1 MTNFMMR
8 RTIMSKTQP
17 QLSLLDRLALI
28 DKEVIKVL
36 GKQKDNIIT
45 ITSID
50 VFHSYVSACL
60 NTGIIA
66 IDTETN
72 NSLDPLTCK
81 LMGLCLYAPGIKA
94 AYIPINHRDPIT
106 KTKLIN
112 QVSEED
118 VKTELQRV
126 LESSIKIIMHNGKFD
141 YEVIKCT
148 CGISVVPYWDTMIA
162 ARLLNENESAS
173 LKIQYA
179 SKIDKSQESYNIE
192 KLFKDV
198 QYADVKPELFALY
211 SATDSYMT
219 YKLYEYQLSLMNNEK
234 KIFKLFMDIEMPLI
248 PIVAE
253 MELCGAL
260 VDVKYCSKL
269 KEKYE
274 TQLVEI
280 DEKIQNEI
288 YNIQDIID
296 EWKESDEGK
305 EKERVFPPEKVVLT
319 TAPEVL
325 EKRFPLF
332 DPSSGKRYKEGKS
345 LAAQLQDPIKLSSP
359 KQLAILLYDVL
370 KAPNVNRNK
379 PRGTGKH
386 EIEDIRYEAISALE
400 WYGVDP
406 ETCGFE
412 DEDITRLESLRNICE
427 LLSKRRKVEK
437 IITTYLNPIPAL
449 AQHWG
454 DGKIRFQLNQL
465 GARTGRFTSGGAWKF
480 YDHETKVNLPGLNS
494 QNLPSENHEIRLMF
508 KAEPGRIFVGGDIS
522 QQEPKIT
529 AHISL
534 DENMIRV
541 YEEGKDIYASIAQ
554 LIYKNNYEDN
564 LEFFDTEKTQT
575 NSEGKERRKTGKT
588 IILATMYGMGKKSVA
603 LKLNITPSEAEKM
616 LNAFYDQY
624 VGVQKAIDIS
634 IAHCKKYGYV
644 EDILGR
650 KRRLPNIQLPMYQTQ
665 FINSPTPNDRSAERL
680 LRGLLD
686 GKETLTKEELK
697 ELKKQALENNIHII
711 SNERLIK
718 KAERQSFNARIQ
730 GSAATLTKAIMV
742 MVDSDSRIKRLGGRL
757 VFQIHDELIM
767 DCPIE
772 HAEAIKEILKEIIE
786 HSSTKV
792 RLVLPMKCDMTV
804 ETRWGEDTMT
814 TELKAAYQKLIK
826 NEVDKPLDK
835 LCEEFCNFPR
845 ESISQIICSDNEILE
860 FEW

>member
-1 MTNFMMR
+1 MMNSMMR
-8 RTIMSKTQP
+8 RMMMSKTQP
-17 QLSLLDRLALI
+17 QLNLLDRLALI
-28 DKEVIKVL
+28 DKEVIRVL

-45 ITSID
+45 ITTTD
-50 VFHSYVSACL
+50 VFHSYVSACI
-60 NTGIIA
+60 NTGVIA

-106 KTKLIN
+106 KTKLTN

-118 VKTELQRV
+118 VKNELQRV
-126 LESSIKIIMHNGKFD
+126 LDSNIKIIMHNGKFD

-148 CGISVVPYWDTMIA
+148 CGISVAPHWDTLIA

-173 LKIQYA
+173 LKTQYT

-198 QYADVKPELFALY
+198 QYADVKPEIFALY

-219 YKLYEYQLSLMNNEK
+219 YRLYEYQLSLMNNEK
-234 KIFKLFMDIEMPLI
+234 KIFKLFMDIEMPLV

-260 VDVKYCSKL
+260 VDVNYCNKL

-280 DEKIQNEI
+280 DKKLQNEI
-288 YNIQDIID
+288 SDIQDIID

-305 EKERVFPPEKVVLT
+305 EKERVFPPERVALT

-332 DPSSGKRYKEGKS
+332 DPVSGQRYKEGKS
-345 LAAQLQDPIKLSSP
+345 LAAQLKDPIKLSSP

-370 KAPNVNRNK
+370 KAPTVNRRK

-386 EIEDIRYEAISALE
+386 EIEDIRYEAMSTLE
-400 WYGVDP
+400 WLGVDP

-412 DEDITRLESLRNICE
+412 DEDITRLESLKNICA

-465 GARTGRFTSGGAWKF
+465 GARTGRFTSGGAWHF
-480 YDHETKVNLPGLNS
+480 YDNETKIVLPGLNS

-534 DENMIRV
+534 DENMIKV

-554 LIYKNNYEDN
+554 SIYKNNYEDN
-564 LEFFDTEKTQT
+564 LEFFDPEKTQI
-575 NSEGKERRKTGKT
+575 NLEGKKRRKTGKT

-603 LKLNITPSEAEKM
+603 LKLNITPSEAEEM

-624 VGVQKAIDIS
+624 VGVKKAIDIS
-634 IAHCKKYGYV
+634 KAHCKKYGYV
-644 EDILGR
+644 EDLLGR
-650 KRRLPNIQLPMYQTQ
+650 KRRLPNIQLPLYQTQ
-665 FINSPTPNDRSAERL
+665 FINVPTPNDRSAERL

-686 GKETLTKEELK
+686 GKGSLTKEELK
-697 ELKKQALENNIHII
+697 GLRKQALENNIIII
-711 SNERLIK
+711 SNEQLIK
-718 KAERQSFNARIQ
+718 KAERQTFNARIQ
-730 GSAATLTKAIMV
+730 GGAATLTKMIMV
-742 MVDSDSRIKRLGGRL
+742 MVDRDPLIKRLGGRL

-772 HAEAIKEILKEIIE
+772 HAETIKKRLKDIME
-786 HSSTKV
+786 HSSTAV
-792 RLVLPMKCDMTV
+792 GLVLPMKCDMTI

-814 TELKAAYQKLIK
+814 SELKVAYQELIEEGVE
-826 NEVDKPLDK
+826 NPLEK
-835 LCEEFCNFPR
+835 LCEDFVNFPK
-845 ESISQIICSDNEILE
+845 ESICQIICNENEILK

>member
-1 MTNFMMR
+1 MNFMMR
-8 RTIMSKTQP
+8 RTMMSKTQP
-17 QLSLLDRLALI
+17 QLSLLDRLVVI
-28 DKEVIKVL
+28 EKEVIRVL
-36 GKQKDNIIT
+36 GKQQDNIIT
-45 ITSID
+45 ISSVD
-50 VFHSYVSACL
+50 VLHSYVSACL
-60 NTGIIA
+60 NTGVIA

-81 LMGLCLYAPGIKA
+81 LMGLCLYSPGLKA

-106 KTKLIN
+106 KIKLIN

-118 VKTELQRV
+118 VKNELQRV
-126 LESSIKIIMHNGKFD
+126 LDSSIKIIMHNGKFD
-141 YEVIKCT
+141 YEVVKCT
-148 CGISVVPYWDTMIA
+148 CGVSVAPHWDTMIA

-173 LKIQYA
+173 LKTQYT

-198 QYADVKPELFALY
+198 QYADVKPEIFALY

-219 YKLYEYQLSLMNNEK
+219 YRLYEYQLSLMNNEK
-234 KIFKLFMDIEMPLI
+234 KIFKLFMDIEMPLV

-260 VDVKYCSKL
+260 VDVNYCKKL

-280 DEKIQNEI
+280 DEKLQNEI
-288 YNIQDIID
+288 SDIQDIID

-305 EKERVFPPEKVVLT
+305 GKERVFPPERVVLT
-319 TAPEVL
+319 TDPEVL

-332 DPSSGKRYKEGKS
+332 DPVSGQRYKEGKS
-345 LAAQLQDPIKLSSP
+345 LAAQLHNPIKLSSP

-370 KAPNVNRNK
+370 KAPTVNRCK
-379 PRGTGKH
+379 PRGTGKN
-386 EIEDIRYEAISALE
+386 EIEDIRYEAMSTLE
-400 WYGVDP
+400 GLGVDP

-480 YDHETKVNLPGLNS
+480 YNNETKVNLPGLNS

-534 DENMIRV
+534 DENMIQV

-554 LIYKNNYEDN
+554 SIYKNNYEDN
-564 LEFFDTEKTQT
+564 LEFFDPEKTQI
-575 NSEGKERRKTGKT
+575 NLEGKKRRKTGKT

-603 LKLNITPSEAEKM
+603 LKLNITPSEADKM

-624 VGVQKAIDIS
+624 VGVKKAIDTS
-634 IAHCKKYGYV
+634 IVNCKKYGYV

-650 KRRLPNIQLPMYQTQ
+650 KRRLPNIQLPLYQTQ
-665 FINSPTPNDRSAERL
+665 FINAPTPNDRSAERL
-680 LRGLLD
+680 LRGLLE
-686 GKETLTKEELK
+686 GKESITKEELI
-697 ELKKQALENNIHII
+697 ELRKQALENNIIII
-711 SNERLIK
+711 SNEQLIK

-730 GSAATLTKAIMV
+730 GGAATLTKMIMV
-742 MVDSDSRIKRLGGRL
+742 MVDRDPLIKRLGGRL

-772 HAEAIKEILKEIIE
+772 HAEEIKERLKDIME
-786 HSSTKV
+786 HSSTAV
-792 RLVLPMKCDMTV
+792 GLVLPMKCDMTI

-814 TELKAAYQKLIK
+814 SELKVAYQELVEEGVE
-826 NEVDKPLDK
+826 NPLDR
-835 LCEEFCNFPR
+835 LCEDFNNFPN
-845 ESISQIICSDNEILE
+845 ESIRQIICNENEILE